1 MVQTKVQTNTRV
13 INLLL
18 RMPRTPTKALAH
30 IVFVMEDKMF
40 TYTELSKT
48 NVALLWT
55 NTNEHT
61 HHLSDATLL
70 TSVFRC

>member
-1 MVQTKVQTNTRV
+1 
-13 INLLL
+13 
-18 RMPRTPTKALAH
+18 MPRTPTKALAH